1 MKIFYDG
8 QIYAAY
14 SKQSGGISRYFDNLI
29 SRLPEDFYPTVTNG
43 RDRDRSQPN
52 HPNLNL
58 YRYDLSFRPGRICAW
73 GKRNYFQFI
82 SIRSK
87 PQIAHPTYYALLTGR
102 EVSDYKCPVAITVYD
117 MIHEIFADSM
127 DANGQMAE
135 IKRKAIFSA
144 QSILC
149 ISESTKQDLLERYP
163 SLEDRVTVTLLA
175 TELNESYINENAAVP
190 AHPYYL
196 YVGARGDYKNFDR
209 LLIAFAQIIPKFP
222 DLTLCVVGSLFSKEE
237 HKRIAEL
244 NLTQNVEHYGA
255 ASDGQL
261 AKLYKSSI
269 AFVYP
274 SLYEGFGIPPL
285 EAMSCGTAVIASNT
299 SSIPEVVG
307 DAGLLFDPTSTDEL
321 IDRLL
326 FLLEHPSDRNLLIEK
341 GKQQVQKF
349 SWEKTATQTVNA
361 YHSVIS

>member
-1 MKIFYDG
+1 MRVFYDG
-8 QIYAAY
+8 DIYSRYATR
-14 SKQSGGISRYFDNLI
+14 SGGISRYFDNLI
-29 SRLPEDFYPTVTNG
+29 SRLPKDFYPALTTG
-43 RDRDRSQPN
+43 RDRNGSHPD

-58 YRYDLSFRPGRICAW
+58 YRYDLKFRPGRLCYW
-73 GKRNYFQFI
+73 FRKNYFQFV
-82 SIRSK
+82 SNRSK
-87 PQIAHPTYYALLTGR
+87 PQVAHPTYYSLLTGR

-175 TELNESYINENAAVP
+175 TELNESYINENASVP
-190 AHPYYL
+190 NRPYYL

-209 LLIAFAQIIPKFP
+209 LLISFAQVTTKFP
-222 DLTLCVVGSLFSKEE
+222 DLVLCVVGSPLSKEE
-237 HKRIAEL
+237 YKRIAEL
-244 NLTQNVEHYGA
+244 NLTQNIEHYGA

-261 AKLYKSSI
+261 AKLYNSSI

-307 DAGLLFDPTSTDEL
+307 TAGILFDPQSTDDL
-321 IDRLL
+321 TSSLL
-326 FLLEHPSDRNLLIEK
+326 FLLENAAERERLIKK
-341 GKQQVQKF
+341 GFEQAKCF
-349 SWEKTATQTVNA
+349 SWDRTVLQTVEV
-361 YHSVIS
+361 YKSLL